1 MRSKAKEIKTSALDS
16 TISMFVLE
24 KDSEKPD
31 LAHLILKGEVKKF
44 HLVPPDSVS
53 GIGRCAMIITFK
65 QL

>member
-31 LAHLILKGEVKKF
+31 LAHLILKGEMKKF
-44 HLVPPDSVS
+44 HLFPLILPLGYVDV
-53 GIGRCAMIITFK
+53 R
-65 QL
+65 Q